1 MSSTINSFE
10 RVPFIWTK
18 LIYFNVNYYYM
29 NEKTYIINRIIKLLL
44 YELQLYHWLR
54 TDGRHDIKLE
64 LRFSDS
70 EIPTRTK
77 SECFLCSLGFD
88 MVNREIIFNSIIMRY
103 ASITRNSIKNK
114 EYRQALI
121 DSNFIRLSGTSV
133 HSKYKVSKLTK
144 MFELNLVHVPELLRS
159 NI

>member
-121 DSNFIRLSGTSV
+121 DSNFIRMSGTSV
-133 HSKYKVSKLTK
+133 HSKYKVSKFTK